1 MAETTH
7 SEDSRSP
14 ITRRQLLAAT
24 GGAVAAVQLAG
35 QLGSSATPAAADTT
49 VQAQAQAQAQAPA
62 GSWQSTR
69 VRYGADGRLVYAQ
82 DTERNRIPDF
92 SHAGYRNADQPI
104 PRVPTVATIEP
115 VDGDNTAHIQAAID
129 AVGRRPRN
137 AQGFRGALL
146 LRAGTYPVHGTI
158 RLNRD
163 GVVLR
168 GVGDDADPAGNTVI
182 RAIGDV
188 PHQRDLL
195 VVGGGGASTGWSG
208 EVEGTRTPIT
218 SQFVQVGARSFE
230 VANASAL
237 RRGDDLILFH
247 PCTEAWLAAVDG
259 GATDVDAPWTVG
271 SQPIVY
277 QRRITA
283 ITGRRITVDV
293 PVFNHLD
300 RALSESYVYKWD
312 RAGVVARLGV
322 ENLRIDIEFLGDP
335 DADENHAWN
344 AIKVRQ
350 AEDVWIRDCTM
361 LHFAKAAVE
370 TDEVTRMTVQ
380 DCRALDPVSVVT
392 GGLRYNFNTE
402 KYSQQILFKNC
413 HATKARHAYISN
425 GTSSASGVVFLRCT
439 SEGSLASSEGHRRW
453 SQALLWDNH
462 REVAPATSI
471 TLGIYNRGSYGTG
484 HGWATA
490 HGVGWNCDMAGK
502 KLVVQ
507 KPPTAQNYAI
517 GCSGAITGEGPF
529 AQPAGYIEGANT
541 PGLFPNSLYEAQ
553 LAERRRSG

>member
-1 MAETTH
+1 MAETTR
-7 SEDSRSP
+7 SEGSRSP
-14 ITRRQLLAAT
+14 FSRRQLLAVT
-24 GGAVAAVQLAG
+24 GGAAAAHLAVQLG
-35 QLGSSATPAAADTT
+35 SATTAAHAEAGAL
-49 VQAQAQAQAQAPA
+49 QPPA
-62 GSWQSTR
+62 GSWQSSR
-69 VRYGADGRLVYAQ
+69 VHYDEDGHLVYGQ
-82 DTERNRIPDF
+82 DAERNRIPDF
-92 SHAGYRNADQPI
+92 SHAGYRNADHPI
-104 PRVPTVATIEP
+104 PHVPTVATISP
-115 VDGDNTAHIQAAID
+115 VDGDNTAHLQAAID
-129 AVGRRPRN
+129 RVGQRPMN
-137 AQGFRGALL
+137 SKGFRGALL

-168 GVGDDADPAGNTVI
+168 GVGDDADPASNTVI

-195 VVGGGGASTGWSG
+195 VVGGGASTGWSG
-208 EVEGTRTPIT
+208 EVPGTRTPVT
-218 SQFVQVGARSFE
+218 SAFVQVGARSFE
-230 VANASAL
+230 VENASAL
-237 RRGDDLILFH
+237 HKGDDLILTH
-247 PCTEAWLAAVDG
+247 PCTAAWLAAVDG
-259 GATDVDAPWTVG
+259 GATDVDEPWTVG

-283 ITGRRITVDV
+283 ITGNRITVDV

-300 RALSESYVYKWD
+300 RTLAESYVYKWD

-344 AIKVRQ
+344 AVKVRQ
-350 AEDVWIRDCTM
+350 AEDVWIRGCTM

-370 TDEVTRMTVQ
+370 TDEVTRATIEN
-380 DCRALDPVSVVT
+380 CRALDPVSVVT

-402 KYSQQILFKNC
+402 KYSQQILFRNC
-413 HATKARHAYISN
+413 HATKARHAYVSN

-462 REVAPATSI
+462 RELAPATSI

-502 KLVVQ
+502 RLIVQ

-517 GCSGAITGEGPF
+517 GCSGGITGDGPF
-529 AQPAGYIEGANT
+529 EQPVGYIEGANT
-541 PGLFPNSLYEAQ
+541 PGLYPASLYEAQ
-553 LAERRRSG
+553 RAERRRSG

>member
-1 MAETTH
+1 MAL
-7 SEDSRSP
+7 
-14 ITRRQLLAAT
+14 TRRQLLAAT
-24 GGAVAAVQLAG
+24 GGAAAVPLTA
-35 QLGSSATPAAADTT
+35 QLGSATAANA
-49 VQAQAQAQAQAPA
+49 APP

-69 VRYGADGRLVYAQ
+69 VHYDANGHLVYAQ
-82 DTERNRIPDF
+82 DAERNRIPDF
-92 SHAGYRNADQPI
+92 SHAGYRNADQTLPH
-104 PRVPTVATIEP
+104 VPTVATIGP

-129 AVGRRPRN
+129 AVGRRPKNSR
-137 AQGFRGALL
+137 GFRGALL

-168 GVGDDADPAGNTVI
+168 GAGDDADPASSTVI

-195 VVGGGGASTGWSG
+195 VVGGGTSTGWSG

-218 SQFVQVGARSFE
+218 SEFVQVGARSFE

-237 RRGDDLILFH
+237 RKGDDLIVFH

-259 GATDVDAPWTVG
+259 GATDIDAPWTVG

-322 ENLRIDIEFLGDP
+322 EHLRIDIEFLGDP
-335 DADENHAWN
+335 DADEDHAWN

-413 HATKARHAYISN
+413 HATKARHAYVSN

-462 REVAPATSI
+462 REIAPATSI

-490 HGVGWNCDMAGK
+490 HGVGWNCDVAGTR
-502 KLVVQ
+502 LVVQ

-517 GCSGAITGEGPF
+517 GCSGTITGDGPF
-529 AQPAGYIEGANT
+529 DQPAGYIEGANT
-541 PGLFPNSLYEAQ
+541 PGLFPASLYDAQ